1 MGRVPCKMRSVISQA
16 FVRHFILCVRAKFLN
31 AVQWQRAIYSSA
43 SVKKKRCNLKP
54 KLNYINCKK
63 MLVFQ

>member
-16 FVRHFILCVRAKFLN
+16 FVRHFILRVRAKFLN

-54 KLNYINCKK
+54 
-63 MLVFQ
+63 